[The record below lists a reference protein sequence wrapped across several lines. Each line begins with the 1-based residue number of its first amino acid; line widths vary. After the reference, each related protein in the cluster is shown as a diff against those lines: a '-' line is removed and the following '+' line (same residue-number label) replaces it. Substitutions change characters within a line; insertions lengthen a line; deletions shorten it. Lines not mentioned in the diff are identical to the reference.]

1 VGQYLA
7 LSGLARFLVEFIR
20 RNPKVLWGLS
30 NAQLA
35 SGGAVLAGIALTAWA
50 ATRPA
55 FTPRKAPA
63 PVEKPA

>member
-35 SGGAVLAGIALTAWA
+35 SGSAVLAGIALTAWA
-50 ATRPA
+50 MTRPA
-55 FTPRKAPA
+55 FTPRKAA
-63 PVEKPA
+63 VPVEKPA